1 MMGAIFEEEKPRPL
15 TLELETAKAMVLTA
29 VNKAK
34 QECGI
39 PNFIMEGVIAEIHS
53 QITSQA
59 KVEMMNDFNLYIEEI
74 KQEQKKKSNRG
85 SSIAFLCHKRGS
97 PLIFLSCF
105 L

>member
-1 MMGAIFEEEKPRPL
+1 MMGAIFEEEKPKPL

-39 PNFIMEGVIAEIHS
+39 PNFIMEGVIADIHS

-59 KVEMMNDFNLYIEEI
+59 KVEMMSDFNLYLDEL
-74 KQEQKKKSNRG
+74 KKEKGQDNKKEG
-85 SSIAFLCHKRGS
+85 KE
-97 PLIFLSCF
+97 
-105 L
+105 

>member
-1 MMGAIFEEEKPRPL
+1 MMGAIFEEEKPKPL

-39 PNFIMEGVIAEIHS
+39 PNFIMEGVIADIHS

-59 KVEMMNDFNLYIEEI
+59 KVEMMNDFNLYLDELKKE
-74 KQEQKKKSNRG
+74 KEQDNEKEGKE
-85 SSIAFLCHKRGS
+85 
-97 PLIFLSCF
+97 
-105 L
+105 